1 MLHSTT
7 LFTDEAR
14 SAVLKSGPVR
24 CAAVDEKLEYL
35 ITTGEDKILKLW
47 EVDGLKLLSERYVC
61 NSRVIMFFFA
71 QRVMDWQ

>member
-1 MLHSTT
+1 MLHSST

-14 SAVLKSGPVR
+14 GAVLKSGPVR
-24 CAAVDEKLEYL
+24 CAAVDEKSKYL

-61 NSRVIMFFFA
+61 NSRVIFFFSNA
-71 QRVMDWQ
+71 